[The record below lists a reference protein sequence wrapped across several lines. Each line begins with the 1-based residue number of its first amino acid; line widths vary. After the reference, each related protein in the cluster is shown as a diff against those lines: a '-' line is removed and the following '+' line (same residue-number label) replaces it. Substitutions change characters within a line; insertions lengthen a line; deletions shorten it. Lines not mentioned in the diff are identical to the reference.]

1 MLFTDM
7 TEHERKAI
15 TEHFKELTYD
25 PSIDTVLLFVETENM
40 INFCYYCQENGL
52 GLREVLM
59 ISNHLLKY
67 NHSISKLISNSA
79 TNNIEGLPSNAVLR
93 HLEYLATAVKNLHN
107 KDVSPC
113 NVEKIPESYKPPKY
127 DRAFYF
133 QEPG

>member
-1 MLFTDM
+1 MFFTDM

-79 TNNIEGLPSNAVLR
+79 TNNIKGFPSNAVLP

-107 KDVSPC
+107 DAPPY

-133 QEPG
+133 QEHG